1 MGLRVVKDSC
11 FLDEILCCFEL
22 DQGNESTKR
31 VRFFFKLG
39 TRTLEYLP
47 KGADAI

>member
-1 MGLRVVKDSC
+1 MLNQHRVFV
-11 FLDEILCCFEL
+11 FLAYALAPPFT
-22 DQGNESTKR
+22 GAGKR
-31 VRFFFKLG
+31 MRFFFKLG